1 MYTLVY
7 KDWNP
12 DKTLTR
18 TELYQW
24 ISILIMVSGMI
35 YHLWTALTHNPG
47 HRLKN
52 PNELYSF
59 SALFI
64 INNCIFIA
72 KLIYNAIKI
81 KHDWIDKTFP
91 YETPSNIDTLNL
103 AVFILTFVCL
113 GGSVITLSLMSAIVW
128 PLR

>member
-1 MYTLVY
+1 
-7 KDWNP
+7 
-12 DKTLTR
+12 
-18 TELYQW
+18 
-24 ISILIMVSGMI
+24 MI

-81 KHDWIDKTFP
+81 KHDWIDKTYP
-91 YETPSNIDTLNL
+91 YERLIGEDIPADVDPAKKETYLSDAEFEKKFGCDRQAFESSPSWKQVVLKKK
-103 AVFILTFVCL
+103 L
-113 GGSVITLSLMSAIVW
+113 GLF
-128 PLR
+128 